1 MSRAAE
7 HAPTDASSDRASP
20 EVLTEDRLLALAADR
35 VARGWCRASLAEDR
49 HGRRVEPWSPSAC
62 RWSPL
67 GAMLAVWLERGAPR
81 PEVLE
86 VAYSAFGIATG
97 GRPEEWS
104 AAPWRTAWHVLSA
117 LSRARG
123 SVAEARE
130 RFAAGAT
137 RGPKPPPDDLIR

>member
-1 MSRAAE
+1 MSSAAE

-20 EVLTEDRLLALAADR
+20 EVLTEDRLLALAAER

-49 HGRRVEPWSPSAC
+49 RGRRVEPWSPSAC

-117 LSRARG
+117 LSRARQL
-123 SVAEARE
+123 VPQAR
-130 RFAAGAT
+130 G
-137 RGPKPPPDDLIR
+137 DDVIR

>member
-20 EVLTEDRLLALAADR
+20 ERLTEDRLLALAADR
-35 VARGWCRASLAEDR
+35 VARGWCRISLAEDR
-49 HGRRVEPWSPSAC
+49 AGRRVEPWSPGAC

-67 GAMLAVWLERGAPR
+67 GAMLAVWLERGDPR

-86 VAYSAFGIATG
+86 VAYAALAIATG

-117 LSRARG
+117 LSRARQLVPQARG
-123 SVAEARE
+123 DVPPITAPAEAE
-130 RFAAGAT
+130 
-137 RGPKPPPDDLIR
+137 D

>member
-1 MSRAAE
+1 V
-7 HAPTDASSDRASP
+7 PL
-20 EVLTEDRLLALAADR
+20 V
-35 VARGWCRASLAEDR
+35 
-49 HGRRVEPWSPSAC
+49 
-62 RWSPL
+62 PL

-117 LSRARG
+117 LSRARHL
-123 SVAEARE
+123 VPDE
-130 RFAAGAT
+130 RGRKLGEGELRGEPGA
-137 RGPKPPPDDLIR
+137 